1 MWEDMC
7 DIEEKWDGV
16 PNMTDRMSDSIRERQ
31 YGQYCHN
38 SSQLSQKFKIVD
50 NCQKIHNF
58 LVIVTI
64 VLNCH
69 NYSQLS

>member
-16 PNMTDRMSDSIRERQ
+16 PNMTDRMSDSILERQ

-38 SSQLSQKFKIVD
+38 SSQLSQKF
-50 NCQKIHNF
+50 
-58 LVIVTI
+58 TI
-64 VLNCH
+64 LGNCH
-69 NYSQLS
+69 N